1 MTSILD
7 DPQFGNRMITLMAAF
22 VLVLQIAMVGQ
33 RWLITNIRI
42 FAAQSF
48 LLAGIANTIAWYNH
62 APHIYIAAVLTL
74 TLKAMLLPILL
85 ERLVKKVGIGQE
97 IAPLINVPISL
108 LISGGLTTVGYVV
121 AASLRRPEDSAS
133 PGNLGHNTLAVAV
146 SLFLIGFY
154 MMIVRRRA
162 FMQVLAL
169 LSLENGLFLA
179 AISLTAFRRPSTQ
192 WTSASYRS
200 CEDDPLMILLLILI
214 VPLIAGALALL
225 ARRRAAMEA
234 INLTAFGVLLVLA
247 AVLTSQVLR
256 AGTISAWNGFL
267 AADALSA
274 LVVLLTAVVSLACS
288 VYAIGYFRDDE
299 RNQVFETGVPGEVT
313 HAQLRKYYSLTP
325 LFVFAMLMVALANN
339 LGVMWVAIE
348 GTTLATVFLI
358 TFYGRATSIEA
369 AWKSR

>member
-1 MTSILD
+1 
-7 DPQFGNRMITLMAAF
+7 MITLMAAF

-62 APHIYIAAVLTL
+62 APHIYIAAILTV

-85 ERLVKKVGIGQE
+85 ERLVKKIGIGQE

-162 FMQVLAL
+162 LMQVLAL

-179 AISLTAFRRPSTQ
+179 AISLTYGMP
-192 WTSASYRS
+192 
-200 CEDDPLMILLLILI
+200 LI
-214 VPLIAGALALL
+214 VEL
-225 ARRRAAMEA
+225 
-234 INLTAFGVLLVLA
+234 GVLFDLLV
-247 AVLTSQVLR
+247 AVMVLGILVYR
-256 AGTISAWNGFL
+256 IQETFASM
-267 AADALSA
+267 DVSKLSK
-274 LVVLLTAVVSLACS
+274 
-288 VYAIGYFRDDE
+288 
-299 RNQVFETGVPGEVT
+299 
-313 HAQLRKYYSLTP
+313 LR
-325 LFVFAMLMVALANN
+325 
-339 LGVMWVAIE
+339 G
-348 GTTLATVFLI
+348 
-358 TFYGRATSIEA
+358 
-369 AWKSR
+369 